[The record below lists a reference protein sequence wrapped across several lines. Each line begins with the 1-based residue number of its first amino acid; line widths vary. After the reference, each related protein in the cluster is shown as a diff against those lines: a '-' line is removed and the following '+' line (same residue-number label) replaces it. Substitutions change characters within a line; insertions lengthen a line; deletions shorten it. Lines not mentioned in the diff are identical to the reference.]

1 MGKRERDYQPHV
13 ISEIQKRLPG
23 CVIQKLDAN
32 YRQGIPD
39 LLVLYYDRWAILEV
53 KKSADEPPRPNQ
65 PYYVEK
71 FNGWSF
77 SAFIYP
83 ENEQE
88 VLDALQQTLRSSEC
102 RISRVPIR

>member
-13 ISEIQKRLPG
+13 IKEIERRLPG
-23 CVIQKLDAN
+23 CLIQKLDSN

-39 LLVLYYDRWAILEV
+39 LLILYYDRWAILEV
-53 KKSADEPPRPNQ
+53 KKSANEVHQPNQ
-65 PYYVEK
+65 DYYVEQ

-83 ENEQE
+83 ENEEE
-88 VLDALQQTLRSSEC
+88 VLDALQHALLTSCSGV
-102 RISRVPIR
+102 SRLPKC